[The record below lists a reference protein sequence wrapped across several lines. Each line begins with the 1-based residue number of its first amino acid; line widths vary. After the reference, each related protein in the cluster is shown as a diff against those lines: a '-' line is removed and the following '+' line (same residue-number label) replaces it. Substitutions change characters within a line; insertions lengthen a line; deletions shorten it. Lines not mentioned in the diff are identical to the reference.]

1 MPRFGSCRV
10 VTCTPSPSL
19 QACLCVWPSGL
30 VWMAWQAFMAWP
42 QLPLWPQLRGLPPS
56 SPSPN
61 SYTQDLQVPQCP
73 AVSCK
78 GCALCQ
84 DALTVVHFTFGPIPL
99 LVPLP
104 ALGVHS
110 GFMVVMEPVCAQSHC
125 FKSLTLTQTLTIHP
139 PQPPMEAVL
148 THCGFG
154 NLSGLTSPSHLVDA
168 LSALRESNTHPG
180 HLPSPC
186 LASVLICFQDSFSFA
201 QWNAY
206 HSRTKIDPSQSIIQ

>member
-1 MPRFGSCRV
+1 MVINKRILCVWNFNGIGDFLIQTHFRTEERRWAFLSVLVGWSQQPPFSLKLQKEAHPSQLCLAATPRLHVRNFQSTSMPRFGSCRV
-10 VTCTPSPSL
+10 VTCTPRPSF
-19 QACLCVWPSGL
+19 QARLCVWPSGL
-30 VWMAWQAFMAWP
+30 LWMAWHAFMAWP

-61 SYTQDLQVPQCP
+61 SHIQDLQVPQCP

-125 FKSLTLTQTLTIHP
+125 FKSLT
-139 PQPPMEAVL
+139 
-148 THCGFG
+148 
-154 NLSGLTSPSHLVDA
+154 SPRH
-168 LSALRESNTHPG
+168 
-180 HLPSPC
+180 
-186 LASVLICFQDSFSFA
+186 
-201 QWNAY
+201 
-206 HSRTKIDPSQSIIQ
+206 